1 MDFNNH
7 VDDFKRFVVDNNI
20 IGTSAGV
27 CVALAAKDGI
37 QSFVGDIIIPAIV
50 LLLHTLRIGSLTK
63 FLPIKGNSGF
73 DVGSFIKQFVTFILI
88 IIISFLFVKMTFGY
102 LLGIEQKSKD
112 LSSTATATATAAA
125 ATTSKKEKFGMTEHF
140 TF

>member
-1 MDFNNH
+1 MDLNDGIN
-7 VDDFKRFVVDNNI
+7 DFKKFVIDNNI

-37 QSFVGDIIIPAIV
+37 QSFVGDIVIPAMVI
-50 LLLHTLRIGSLTK
+50 LLHALRIDALTK
-63 FLPIKGNSGF
+63 FLPVKGNSGF

-88 IIISFLFVKMTFGY
+88 IIISFLFVKITFGY
-102 LLGIEQKSKD
+102 LLGIDQKHKD
-112 LSSTATATATAAA
+112 DPSVATASATA
-125 ATTSKKEKFGMTEHF
+125 SKNGKLSEHF